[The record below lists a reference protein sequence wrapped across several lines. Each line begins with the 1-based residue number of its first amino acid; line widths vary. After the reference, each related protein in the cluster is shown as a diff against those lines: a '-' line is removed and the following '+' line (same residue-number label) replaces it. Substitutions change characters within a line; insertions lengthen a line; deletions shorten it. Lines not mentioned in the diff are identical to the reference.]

1 MPIEPDTINTPQQ
14 DLETLRT
21 ILAGTVDSQ
30 CPDRSFAQA
39 NSTQYCPS
47 GEALL
52 WSGRLCL
59 KNGTP
64 LWNSENNRIF
74 S

>member
-1 MPIEPDTINTPQQ
+1 MFEM
-14 DLETLRT
+14 LRT